1 MHTIRGCGILMMRF
15 FFLDSTSETKGES
28 EVFTHG
34 LEGSSA
40 AEPESGES
48 KVDDGSRPDP
58 VSSREHFHREQLTG
72 YHKDPTEP
80 KHQPW
85 SALQF
90 TLDGKRAKSIV
101 GQLPVRRMDTFSS

>member
-1 MHTIRGCGILMMRF
+1 MARKLCQYTVAHYSSAGQRRIQFGEDSQLYAHNPRLRNTNDEI

-28 EVFTHG
+28 EVFSHG

-58 VSSREHFHREQLTG
+58 VSSREHFHRE
-72 YHKDPTEP
+72 
-80 KHQPW
+80 
-85 SALQF
+85 
-90 TLDGKRAKSIV
+90 
-101 GQLPVRRMDTFSS
+101 

>member
-1 MHTIRGCGILMMRF
+1 MHTIRGCGILMMRFF

-58 VSSREHFHREQLTG
+58 VSSREHYHRE
-72 YHKDPTEP
+72 
-80 KHQPW
+80 
-85 SALQF
+85 
-90 TLDGKRAKSIV
+90 
-101 GQLPVRRMDTFSS
+101 